1 MGISK
6 KFKIGYVIPGI
17 GLSKEESERRRA
29 IANSIAHNSEVDII
43 GVDQGPTTIETCV
56 EETYASSS
64 YLSKIYNLQ
73 GVYDAFVV
81 GCFGDPGVRA
91 ARELIDK
98 LVVGPAQAS
107 LNLASQLADDFVI
120 VSPLEGTVILTKH
133 MVKAYGFDD
142 YVTSIVPAEIPVV
155 DFIENRE
162 KASKKLTGIISAAL
176 KEYGGGAVVLGCMSM
191 GYALVDEL
199 VKDMLKVP
207 VINPVKASL
216 VTTEAILSLG
226 LKQSKVSYPNPNYS
240 KLKHLLK

>member
-1 MGISK
+1 MGVHK
-6 KFKIGYVIPGI
+6 KFKIGYIIPGI
-17 GLSKEESERRRA
+17 GLSKEESKRRRT
-29 IANSIAHNSEVDII
+29 IANSIVHNSEVDII
-43 GVDQGPTTIETCV
+43 GVDQGPMTIETCV
-56 EETYASSS
+56 EEAYASSS

-73 GVYDAFVV
+73 RAYDAFIV
-81 GCFGDPGVRA
+81 GCFGDPGIRA

-133 MVKAYGFDD
+133 IVKAYGFGE
-142 YVTSIVPAEIPVV
+142 YVTSIVPAEIPVI

-162 KASKKLTGIISAAL
+162 KASNKLTGIISTAL
-176 KEYGGGAVVLGCMSM
+176 KENGGGAVILGCMSM

-199 VKDMLKVP
+199 VKDSLKVP

-216 VTTEAILSLG
+216 ITTESILNIG
-226 LKQSKVSYPNPNYS
+226 LKQSKTSYPNPNYS
-240 KLKHLLK
+240 KLEHLLK